1 MSRLRRKRP
10 KRLWRMVLYVR
21 QHREAR
27 NISVSEL
34 ARQIGK
40 TKSMVSQI
48 ENGRSAASLE
58 TLVDIAE
65 CFRLEHAGL
74 LFEPPV
80 PHGWVRV
87 PDPNSTTR

>member
-1 MSRLRRKRP
+1 MIKRRRKKP
-10 KRLWRMVLYVR
+10 KRLWRTVLYVR

-40 TKSMVSQI
+40 TKSMISQI

-65 CFRLEHAGL
+65 YFRLEHAGK
-74 LFEPPV
+74 LFESPLSK
-80 PHGWVRV
+80 